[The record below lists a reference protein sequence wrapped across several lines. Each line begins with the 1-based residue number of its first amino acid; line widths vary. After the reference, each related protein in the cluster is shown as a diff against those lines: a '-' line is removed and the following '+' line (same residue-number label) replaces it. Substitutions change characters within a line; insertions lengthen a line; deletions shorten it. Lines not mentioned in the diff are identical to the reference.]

1 MTLEMRGAAFL
12 TFFDAV
18 RELRGPA
25 TEAAVRA
32 GLPVG
37 PRERLERGAIT
48 RVGWYPL
55 ADYTELHAAFDRT
68 ARGGE
73 ALARQLGRVST
84 DLDTRGLLRYV
95 LAIASPDLLMRHAPL
110 VFSSYVRGD
119 GVTPEKKGPGRYVVR
134 WQGLDGASALV
145 NAELEGGTA
154 FLVEKTGGRDVAV
167 ERVAPSGPSEH
178 AFEVRW
184 R

>member
-1 MTLEMRGAAFL
+1 MRGAAFL

-32 GLPVG
+32 ALPAAL
-37 PRERLERGAIT
+37 RERLERGAIT

-55 ADYTELHAAFDRT
+55 ADYAELHAALDRT

-73 ALARQLGRVST
+73 TLARQLGRVST
-84 DLDTRGLLRYV
+84 DLDTRGLIRYV

-110 VFSSYVRGD
+110 VYSSYVRG
-119 GVTPEKKGPGRYVVR
+119 GAITPEKKGPGRYLLR
-134 WQGLDGASALV
+134 WSGLVGSSPLV
-145 NAELEGGTA
+145 NAELEGGTSI
-154 FLVEKTGGRDVAV
+154 LVEKAGGRDVVV
-167 ERVAPSGPSEH
+167 ERVAPGAASEH
-178 AFEVRW
+178 AFEICW